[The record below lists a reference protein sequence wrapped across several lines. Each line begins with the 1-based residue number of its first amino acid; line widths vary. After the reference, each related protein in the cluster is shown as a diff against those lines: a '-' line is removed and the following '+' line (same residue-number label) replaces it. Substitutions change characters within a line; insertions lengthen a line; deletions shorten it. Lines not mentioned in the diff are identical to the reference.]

1 MSAPAAATAAATAK
15 PGTATPAKPSTTRV
29 TVLTGRRMTDLAL
42 PDAAPMRD
50 YIEDTVAALG
60 EMLEDTPKDV
70 LAGFDF
76 TAQGRW
82 AFARPGLPP
91 LKVDQSLNEAGV
103 VDGSLLTLVHVSRT
117 ERYRPLVEDVIDAIA
132 VLDESPQFNRAA
144 LNRFI
149 AVAIPLVAVA
159 LTTLATLRW
168 WDTGRS
174 WPWMAAMGVLG
185 VLVLVGSWV
194 TAKVYKDVNLAESL
208 LIAAVPLITIAVTL
222 SIPAPRQAGWFG
234 PPQIAAA
241 AATIMFLALLTRGGP
256 RKRTELATFFAVTS
270 VSATCAALAIGYGW
284 QRWVPAGA
292 VLFGL
297 VTVTAAAK
305 LTIAVARFALPPIPA
320 PGETV
325 EHDELLDPVMGRAE
339 ADGETPTWRAII
351 ASVPDSAVRLTE
363 RSRLAK
369 QLLVGFV
376 AAGAL
381 VLVVG
386 AVAVVVRGHF
396 FVHSLVVAALV
407 TAVCGFRARLFAD
420 RWCAW
425 ALLAAT
431 VVIPLGVVAKL
442 SHWYPH
448 LGWMLLSGYLAVAVI
463 ALAVVASTA
472 AVRRIS
478 PVNRRILEL
487 VDGAVIAAIVPM
499 LLWITS
505 VYDIVRNIR
514 F

>member
-1 MSAPAAATAAATAK
+1 
-15 PGTATPAKPSTTRV
+15 
-29 TVLTGRRMTDLAL
+29 MTDLAL

-50 YIEDTVAALG
+50 YIEDTVASLA
-60 EMLEDTPKDV
+60 EMLEDTPADV

-76 TAQGRW
+76 SAQGRW
-82 AFARPGLPP
+82 AFARPGFPP

-103 VDGSLLTLVHVSRT
+103 VDGSLLTLVPVSRT

-132 VLDESPQFNRAA
+132 VLDESPQFNRPA

-149 AVAIPLVAVA
+149 AVTIPLVVVV
-159 LTTLATLRW
+159 LTTLATLGW

-174 WPWMAAMGVLG
+174 WRWMVAMGVLG

-194 TAKVYKDVNLAESL
+194 TAKIYKDVNLAESL
-208 LIAAVPLITIAVTL
+208 LIAAVPLITVAVTL
-222 SIPAPRQAGWFG
+222 SIPPPRQAVWFG
-234 PPQIAAA
+234 PPQLAAA
-241 AATIMFLALLTRGGP
+241 AATVFFLTVLTRGGP
-256 RKRTELATFFAVTS
+256 RKRIELATFLAVTT
-270 VSATCAALAIGYGW
+270 VAATCAAIAIGYGW

-292 VLFGL
+292 IMFGL
-297 VTVTAAAK
+297 ITVTGAAK
-305 LTIAVARFALPPIPA
+305 LTIAFARFALPPIPA

-339 ADGETPTWRAII
+339 ADNETPTWRAVI
-351 ASVPDSAVRLTE
+351 ASVPNSAARLTE

-376 AAGAL
+376 TAGAL
-381 VLVVG
+381 VLTIG

-396 FVHSLVVAALV
+396 FVHSLVAAALV
-407 TAVCGFRARLFAD
+407 TAVCGFRARLFAE

-425 ALLAAT
+425 ALLAAA
-431 VVIPLGVVAKL
+431 VAVPLAVVARL
-442 SHWYPH
+442 NHWYPH
-448 LGWMLLSGYLAVAVI
+448 VGWLMLSGYLAAAVI
-463 ALAVVASTA
+463 ALAAVASTA
-472 AVRRIS
+472 GVRRVT